1 MAIRPIT
8 IVGHK
13 ALHSP
18 TKRVKEI
25 TDDIRT
31 LVDDMFETMEAAN
44 GVGLAA
50 NQVGVK
56 QRIFV
61 YDCPDDDLGE
71 NRKGVVINPKL
82 EKGRVPAGEA
92 DEENDNEGC
101 LSVPGEHFP
110 TARADWAKVT
120 GTDLDGNEVVL
131 EGHGFFARMLQHET
145 GHLDGFVYTDVLT
158 GRFKRQAKKTIKA
171 NGWTEPG
178 LTWTPGEG
186 PDPFGHDD
194 VAVDGD

>member
-1 MAIRPIT
+1 MAVRPIT

-13 ALHSP
+13 ALHAP

-25 TDDIRT
+25 TDDTRA
-31 LVDDMFETMEAAN
+31 LVEDMFETMEAAN

-50 NQVGVK
+50 NQVAVK

-61 YDCPDDDLGE
+61 FDCPDDELGD
-71 NRKGVVINPKL
+71 NRRGVVINPKL

-120 GTDLDGNEVVL
+120 GTDLDGNEIVI

-145 GHLDGFVYTDVLT
+145 DHLDGYLYLDRLTPTMRLESREAVKDRGWQYDGITKWDPTELKAEDV
-158 GRFKRQAKKTIKA
+158 
-171 NGWTEPG
+171 
-178 LTWTPGEG
+178 
-186 PDPFGHDD
+186 
-194 VAVDGD
+194 

>member
-1 MAIRPIT
+1 MAVRPIT

-13 ALHSP
+13 ALHAP

-25 TDDIRT
+25 TDDTRA
-31 LVDDMFETMEAAN
+31 LVEDMFETMEAAN

-61 YDCPDDDLGE
+61 FDCPDDELGD
-71 NRKGVVINPKL
+71 NRRGVVINPKL
-82 EKGRVPAGEA
+82 ERGRVPAGEA

-120 GTDLDGNEVVL
+120 GTDLDGNEIVI

-145 GHLDGFVYTDVLT
+145 DHLDGYLYLDRLTPTMRLESREAVKDRGWQYDGITKWDPTELKAEDV
-158 GRFKRQAKKTIKA
+158 
-171 NGWTEPG
+171 
-178 LTWTPGEG
+178 
-186 PDPFGHDD
+186 
-194 VAVDGD
+194 

>member
-1 MAIRPIT
+1 MAVRPIT

-13 ALHSP
+13 ALHAP

-25 TDDIRT
+25 TDDTRA
-31 LVDDMFETMEAAN
+31 LVEDMFETMEAAN

-61 YDCPDDDLGE
+61 FDCPDDELGY
-71 NRKGVVINPKL
+71 NRRGVVINPKL

-120 GTDLDGNEVVL
+120 GTDLDGNEIVI

-145 GHLDGFVYTDVLT
+145 DHLDGYLYLDRLTPTMRLESREAVKDRGWQYDGITKWDPTELKAEDV
-158 GRFKRQAKKTIKA
+158 
-171 NGWTEPG
+171 
-178 LTWTPGEG
+178 
-186 PDPFGHDD
+186 
-194 VAVDGD
+194 

>member
-1 MAIRPIT
+1 MAVRPIT

-13 ALHSP
+13 ALHAP

-25 TDDIRT
+25 TDDTRA
-31 LVDDMFETMEAAN
+31 LVEDMFETMEAAN

-61 YDCPDDDLGE
+61 FDCPDDELGE
-71 NRKGVVINPKL
+71 NRRGVVINPKL

-110 TARADWAKVT
+110 TVRADWAKVT
-120 GTDLDGNEVVL
+120 GTDLDGNEIVI

-145 GHLDGFVYTDVLT
+145 DHLDGYLYLDRLTPTMRLESREAVKDRGWQYDGITKWDPTELKAEDV
-158 GRFKRQAKKTIKA
+158 
-171 NGWTEPG
+171 
-178 LTWTPGEG
+178 
-186 PDPFGHDD
+186 
-194 VAVDGD
+194 

>member
-145 GHLDGFVYTDVLT
+145 DHLDGYLYLDRLTPTMRLESREAVKDRGWQYDGITKWDPTELKAEDV
-158 GRFKRQAKKTIKA
+158 
-171 NGWTEPG
+171 
-178 LTWTPGEG
+178 
-186 PDPFGHDD
+186 
-194 VAVDGD
+194 

>member
-1 MAIRPIT
+1 MAVRPIT

-13 ALHSP
+13 ALHAP

-25 TDDIRT
+25 TDDTRA
-31 LVDDMFETMEAAN
+31 LVEDMFETMEAAN

-50 NQVGVK
+50 NQVDVK

-61 YDCPDDDLGE
+61 FDCPDDELGD
-71 NRKGVVINPKL
+71 NRRGVVINPKL

-120 GTDLDGNEVVL
+120 GTDLDGNEIVI

-145 GHLDGFVYTDVLT
+145 DHLDGYLYLDRLTPTMRLESREAVKDRGWQYDGITKWDPTELKAEDV
-158 GRFKRQAKKTIKA
+158 
-171 NGWTEPG
+171 
-178 LTWTPGEG
+178 
-186 PDPFGHDD
+186 
-194 VAVDGD
+194 

>member
-120 GTDLDGNEVVL
+120 GTDLDSNEVVL

-145 GHLDGFVYTDVLT
+145 DHLDGYLYLDRLT
-158 GRFKRQAKKTIKA
+158 PTMRLESREAVKDR
-171 NGWTEPG
+171 GWQYDG
-178 LTWTPGEG
+178 LTKW
-186 PDPFGHDD
+186 DPATTKAED
-194 VAVDGD
+194 V

>member
-1 MAIRPIT
+1 MAVRPIT

-13 ALHSP
+13 ALHAP

-25 TDDIRT
+25 TDDTRA
-31 LVDDMFETMEAAN
+31 LVEDMFETMEAAN

-61 YDCPDDDLGE
+61 FDCPDDELGD
-71 NRKGVVINPKL
+71 NRRGVVINPKL

-120 GTDLDGNEVVL
+120 GTDLDGNEIVI

-145 GHLDGFVYTDVLT
+145 DHLDGYLYLDRLTPTMRLESREAVKDRGWQYDGITKWDPIELKAEDV
-158 GRFKRQAKKTIKA
+158 
-171 NGWTEPG
+171 
-178 LTWTPGEG
+178 
-186 PDPFGHDD
+186 
-194 VAVDGD
+194 

>member
-1 MAIRPIT
+1 MAVRPIT

-13 ALHSP
+13 ALHAP

-25 TDDIRT
+25 TDDTRA
-31 LVDDMFETMEAAN
+31 LVEDMFETMEAAN

-61 YDCPDDDLGE
+61 FDCPDDELGE
-71 NRKGVVINPKL
+71 NRRGVVINPKL
-82 EKGRVPAGEA
+82 EKGRVAAGEA

-120 GTDLDGNEVVL
+120 GTDLDGNEIVI

-145 GHLDGFVYTDVLT
+145 DHLDGYLYLDRLTPTMRLESREAVKDRGWQYDGITKWDPTELKAEDV
-158 GRFKRQAKKTIKA
+158 
-171 NGWTEPG
+171 
-178 LTWTPGEG
+178 
-186 PDPFGHDD
+186 
-194 VAVDGD
+194 